1 MKRMH
6 VHISVDD
13 LQQSINFYQVLFANE
28 PDKVEADYAR
38 WKLSDPAVT
47 FAISTRGTQRGID
60 HLGIQVDEEDELTAM
75 RAQLAKGEIATFAE
89 GETTCCYAQSDK
101 SWIQDPAGV
110 PWEVY
115 RSMQDASVYH
125 DRTSA
130 DESACCVPQSANN
143 QCCG

>member
-38 WKLSDPAVT
+38 WKLSNPAVT